1 MAQFIWILISAQT
14 KLSEV
19 MRKIYK
25 TVRSFCML
33 AFSVKKIDGFIM
45 LLHCVHVWMYGTV
58 CQSGTVCDKFREADD
73 RWSCFG
79 KLNLSCNC

>member
-1 MAQFIWILISAQT
+1 MQFIWILISAQT

-25 TVRSFCML
+25 TVSSFCML

-45 LLHCVHVWMYGTV
+45 LLHRVHVWVYDTV
-58 CQSGTVCDKFREADD
+58 CQSGTVCDMFGEAIVAIVAMEL
-73 RWSCFG
+73 FG
-79 KLNLSCNC
+79 KIKPFS